1 MVDKGFKILDNTRAL
16 ESREIE
22 DTAKLLRDA
31 LLDEQGGCLKMHGDK
46 PK

>member
-1 MVDKGFKILDNTRAL
+1 MADKVFKILDNTRAL

-22 DTAKLLRDA
+22 DTPKLLRDA